1 MAFNNRIKEARI
13 SASMTQADLAEAL
26 GVAKSTISSYEIGDR
41 DPPPNV
47 ILKII
52 NILKVDANFLFQDE
66 MSGKEEERKVSPQE
80 YGHMRKY
87 RVLDAHGKKV
97 VDLVTDEEYSRCEA
111 ERKKHDP
118 VEQDHGDD
126 PMNIY
131 HV

>member
-13 SASMTQADLAEAL
+13 SADMTQADLAEAL

-66 MSGKEEERKVSPQE
+66 MNGKEEECRVSPQE
-80 YGHMRKY
+80 YDHMRKY
-87 RVLDAHGKKV
+87 RSLDAHGKRV
-97 VDLVTDEEYSRCEA
+97 VNLVTDEEYSRCEE
-111 ERKKHDP
+111 ERQKHDHGEP
-118 VEQDHGDD
+118 DHGDD
-126 PMNIY
+126 SRNIY